1 MRIKVVELYIIVLNN
16 IQLKQV
22 VPFALD

>member
-1 MRIKVVELYIIVLNN
+1 MRIKEVELYIIVLNN

>member
-1 MRIKVVELYIIVLNN
+1 MRIKEVELYIIVLNN

-22 VPFALD
+22 IPFALD

>member
-1 MRIKVVELYIIVLNN
+1 MRIKDVELYIIVLDN